1 MNKHHVTISMC
12 GCVSAWPSGKP
23 SEFKHKE
30 PRFESRQVPKKKG
43 FQIRALKNEEILG
56 VVPIKVPV
64 AQRQSVYNT
73 VVSHY
78 DSQESEMKMVIAS

>member
-30 PRFESRQVPKKKG
+30 PRFESRQVPKKRLSNKS
-43 FQIRALKNEEILG
+43 LK
-56 VVPIKVPV
+56 K
-64 AQRQSVYNT
+64 
-73 VVSHY
+73 
-78 DSQESEMKMVIAS
+78 